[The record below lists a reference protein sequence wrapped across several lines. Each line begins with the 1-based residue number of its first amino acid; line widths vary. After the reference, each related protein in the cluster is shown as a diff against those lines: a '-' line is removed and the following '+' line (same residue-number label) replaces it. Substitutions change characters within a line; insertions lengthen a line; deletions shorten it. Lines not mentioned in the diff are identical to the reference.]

1 MTWLALGI
9 GYVLGCLS
17 LCLVWAFMEGRHEE
31 EYFEEHFLD
40 SEAEYVDNTPT
51 FR

>member
-1 MTWLALGI
+1 MAWLIFSLGV
-9 GYVLGCLS
+9 VLGVLGTCIWL
-17 LCLVWAFMEGRHEE
+17 LLIDLNDDEDI
-31 EYFEEHFLD
+31 LD

>member
-1 MTWLALGI
+1 MTWLAFTLGV
-9 GYVLGCLS
+9 VLGVIGTL
-17 LCLVWAFMEGRHEE
+17 LWLVLIDLMDNEDP
-31 EYFEEHFLD
+31 LD

>member
-1 MTWLALGI
+1 MTWLAFSI
-9 GYVLGCLS
+9 GVVLGVLGTCIWL
-17 LCLVWAFMEGRHEE
+17 LLIDLREE
-31 EYFEEHFLD
+31 EDPLD

>member
-1 MTWLALGI
+1 MTFLAFTFGVVIGAIGVYLWLVAVAL
-9 GYVLGCLS
+9 
-17 LCLVWAFMEGRHEE
+17 EDDEDP
-31 EYFEEHFLD
+31 LD